1 MPFIASLDFPFL
13 LGANRWGLL
22 RLPKV
27 RSSAKCIRLK
37 HNTSVRA
44 SVLRNTPDASS
55 RTGDNP
61 VSPANKDPSS
71 EAVAKYVLVLLHESK
86 VVMESLLES
95 HQAPD
100 LYPPTCHV
108 PSDACLCGT

>member
-27 RSSAKCIRLK
+27 RSGAKCIRLK
-37 HNTSVRA
+37 HNTSVRGA
-44 SVLRNTPDASS
+44 SVLRNTPDALS

-61 VSPANKDPSS
+61 VTPANEDPSS
-71 EAVAKYVLVLLHESK
+71 EAVAKYVLVLL
-86 VVMESLLES
+86 M
-95 HQAPD
+95 
-100 LYPPTCHV
+100 
-108 PSDACLCGT
+108 